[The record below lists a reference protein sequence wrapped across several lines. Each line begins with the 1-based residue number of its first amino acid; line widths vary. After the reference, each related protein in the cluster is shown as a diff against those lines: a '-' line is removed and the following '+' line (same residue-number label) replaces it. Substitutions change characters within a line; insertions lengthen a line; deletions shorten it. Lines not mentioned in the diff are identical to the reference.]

1 MTGMIER
8 IVSSEKAEEL
18 KGLLLQSSI
27 YLSRLAEVSNLEHM
41 SLPSIHNI
49 LVDQG
54 GVTKDDWLSLQNVV
68 SEYFFASDY
77 KGVTSGRSG
86 RRAEYTKS
94 AEWIV
99 QRDLW
104 RRKNLSRIAGRDY
117 AVINIAS
124 RLFPH
129 DPYDISI
136 LNCRLSNDESNR
148 ISKLVNYCNSKD
160 ITVIFR
166 GFPARLVDSLEFIQN
181 ARGNRQDRAIILTT
195 GWSVHP
201 QEKKILENHFGKCNV
216 FSEYGAQDL
225 GIQLYSCEYCGMFH
239 AENPRSL
246 ISISGRKIFST
257 DLYSHTQPVIAAE
270 TADLATVGSD
280 SCPAGNGLVFMPV
293 CMPPV
298 LPPPSDR
305 PSSRIQQIDPGSQ
318 KLLLGPNAHPILAEI
333 FNTSPKDS
341 RDPRD
346 TSMNYRQEMQDLLS
360 KNNVSGC
367 RTLLA
372 AILDKDMLL
381 VWKRRKIS
389 LVSFLLG
396 FLVVAD
402 NSQWIDLVGSWLDGR
417 GSESVPDLLLVTRAT
432 CQNITQQSELSAV
445 ALLIVDIVIS
455 LFSLDPGTPFI
466 NSLDQIES
474 LLDELC
480 RTISNPRFTVASL
493 PMGSAI
499 HSYLSAYCWRHR
511 RDMLEMV
518 VSSYSG
524 FKTHGMNLIEQHQSM
539 GLLRKV

>member
-1 MTGMIER
+1 MTGMIEQ
-8 IVSSEKAEEL
+8 IISSEKTEEL
-18 KGLLLQSSI
+18 KGLLLQSRI
-27 YLSRLAEVSNLEHM
+27 YLPRLAEISNVERM
-41 SLPSIHNI
+41 SLLSIHNI

-54 GVTKDDWLSLQNVV
+54 GVKKDDWLSLQNVV

-104 RRKNLSRIAGRDY
+104 RQKNLSRIAGTDY
-117 AVINIAS
+117 AVVNIAS

-129 DPYDISI
+129 DPFDISI
-136 LNCRLSNDESNR
+136 LDCRLSSDEDDR
-148 ISKLVNYCNSKD
+148 IHNLFDYYKGQN

-166 GFPARLVDSLEFIQN
+166 GFPARIVDSLDFLKKISGDHHV
-181 ARGNRQDRAIILTT
+181 RTIILTT
-195 GWSVHP
+195 GWSVHSR
-201 QEKKILENHFGKCNV
+201 EKKVLENHFGECNV

-246 ISISGRKIFST
+246 ISISGRKIFSS
-257 DLYSHTQPVIAAE
+257 DLFSHTQPVIAAE
-270 TADLATVGSD
+270 TGDLATVRSD
-280 SCPAGNGLVFMPV
+280 TCPAGEGLIFMPV

-305 PSSRIQQIDPGSQ
+305 SNSRIQQINPGSQ
-318 KLLLGPNAHPILAEI
+318 KLLLGPYAHPILAEI
-333 FNTSPKDS
+333 LNSGRTNIW
-341 RDPRD
+341 DPRD
-346 TSMNYRQEMQDLLS
+346 TSRNYRQEMQDLLS
-360 KNNVSGC
+360 DNNISGC
-367 RTLLA
+367 RFLLTSN
-372 AILDKDMLL
+372 LDKEMLL
-381 VWKRRKIS
+381 LWKQRKIS

-402 NSQWIDLVGSWLDGR
+402 NNQWIELAGSWLDSSGYDSLP
-417 GSESVPDLLLVTRAT
+417 GLLSATRAT
-432 CQNITQQSELSAV
+432 CQNIAQQSGLSAV
-445 ALLIVDIVIS
+445 ALLVVDIVIS
-455 LFSLDPGTPFI
+455 LFSLDPSTPFI
-466 NSLDQIES
+466 NSLDLIEP
-474 LLDELC
+474 LLEDLC
-480 RTISNPRFTVASL
+480 RGISNSTLTLASL

-518 VSSYSG
+518 FSSYSG
-524 FKTHGMNLIEQHQSM
+524 FKTHGMNLVEQHQSL